1 MIPLSS
7 SKLINSVL
15 AELPENE
22 WRLLRWTR
30 HAVIQHIPTG
40 RVLSVP
46 TSPSCRRAELNF
58 RAQVRRTQNA
68 RPLSNNPRPL
78 SNNPRPRT

>member
-22 WRLLRWTR
+22 WKLLRWTR

-68 RPLSNNPRPL
+68 RPLSNNP
-78 SNNPRPRT
+78 